1 MKKKNHFLVLIVFFL
16 LVLPGCWDYSEY
28 ENMVQV
34 ITMGVD
40 FNRESNE
47 TTVTIQYIPTT
58 KQSAENSKGS
68 SEKDGVV
75 YSATDKTLFGAISK
89 LREVTYKEIFLGYLK
104 IIVVGEEAAKYK
116 TMDLMELFNRTPSI
130 RDNAYLVISSG
141 KAEDTISTFDAAHQ
155 APSGEQIYNLINLSK
170 FTGTAFSISIHEFT
184 QMMAVP
190 GIEAAAPRV
199 ITVFKKPQSEA
210 EGGTQGKIRFVE
222 KREGAQRV
230 SGIAVFKKD
239 RLVGWLDEKESFGFS
254 WITGKNPHAYKESE
268 ISDGTDTEDI
278 FYYRVKSSKSKIKAQ
293 MDNGEPVINVN
304 VTVTAELRKYYSNKG
319 SEIITS
325 EEVSVMEK
333 KLSDSVR
340 SDIEAALEKGQ
351 TELESDI
358 FGFGFAFYRKHT
370 KLWQTEYER
379 KWEDIFP
386 NIVVNVNVDA
396 IVKNTSAITRG
407 LIIK

>member
-1 MKKKNHFLVLIVFFL
+1 MKKKILFLALIVLPL
-16 LVLPGCWDYSEY
+16 LVLPGCWDYTEY

-34 ITMGVD
+34 IAMGVD

-58 KQSAENSKGS
+58 KQSTENSKGS

-75 YSATDKTLFGAISK
+75 HSATDKTLFGAVSK
-89 LREVTYKEIFLGYLK
+89 LREATYKEIFFGYIK
-104 IIVVGEEAAKYK
+104 IIVFSEEAAKYNM
-116 TMDLMELFNRTPSI
+116 MDLMELFDRTPSI
-130 RDNAYLVISSG
+130 RSTAYLVISSG

-170 FTGTAFSISIHEFT
+170 FTGTAFPVSIHDFT
-184 QMMAVP
+184 QMLAVP
-190 GIEAAAPRV
+190 GMEATAPRV
-199 ITVFKKPQSEA
+199 ITVYKKPQSEA
-210 EGGTQGKIRFVE
+210 EGGTQEKIRFVE

-239 RLVGWLDEKESFGFS
+239 RFVGWLDEKESFGFS

-268 ISDGTDTEDI
+268 ISDGADTEDI

-293 MDNGEPVINVN
+293 MDNGEPVINVD

-319 SEIITS
+319 SELITS
-325 EEVSVMEK
+325 EEVSIMEK

-340 SDIEAALEKGQ
+340 SDIEAALERGQ

-358 FGFGFAFYRKHT
+358 FGFGFAFFRKNI

-379 KWEDIFP
+379 KWEEIFP

-396 IVKNTSAITRG
+396 IVKNTSSNNRR